1 MFLNIFKNA
10 RALELQFSIA
20 FSDIEEYIWKLLPI
34 VNTTNWEIYYIFEKQ
49 LINILKQSDNPK
61 QRLDYLE
68 EVKRWE
74 LYLEDLVQELCYW
87 ENGIWIINPI
97 YVWKWESQKI
107 KFEDRFKIE
116 PFYWIK
122 KRTN

>member
-87 ENGIWIINPI
+87 ENVIWIINPI

-122 KRTN
+122 KKN